1 MHFLNLIRWKN
12 LVLIAL
18 VQYLIKYALID
29 PFQDSYGVQTT
40 LKPLG
45 FLFLVFATLCIA
57 AAGYIIN
64 DIQDVEADKI
74 NKANRVIIGTHI
86 SEKLATTLFILFN
99 VIGVALGYAL
109 SSSVGQTSFFAIFII
124 VSGILYIYST
134 YLKSILL
141 VGNIVISLIVALSII
156 LVGVFDLSPVIT
168 DSNRGVQIFFFKL
181 ILDYALFAF
190 MINLLREL
198 VKNIEDVDGDYKIGV
213 QSLPIVL
220 GRERANKIVFIL
232 SIIPVL
238 CIVFYVIN
246 NLFKQLEAVGY
257 FLIFVIA
264 PLIYV
269 TIKLYTAES
278 KKEYHHIS
286 TVLKFVMLTGMLSLL
301 LYQFILLK

>member
-18 VQYLIKYALID
+18 VQCLIKYALLN

-40 LKPLG
+40 LQPLG
-45 FLFLVFATLCIA
+45 FLVLVLATLCIA

-74 NKANRVIIGTHI
+74 NKPDRVIIDTYI
-86 SEKLATTLFILFN
+86 SEKLATNLFIVLN
-99 VIGVALGYAL
+99 VIGVVLGYIL
-109 SSSVGQTSFFAIFII
+109 SYSVEQTNFFAIFII
-124 VSGILYIYST
+124 VSGLLYIYST

-156 LVGVFDLSPVIT
+156 IVGVFDILPVIS
-168 DSNRGVQIFFFKL
+168 DNNRDIQVFFFKL
-181 ILDYALFAF
+181 ILDYAVFAF

-198 VKNIEDVDGDYKIGV
+198 IKSIEDVDGDYKIGV
-213 QSLPIVL
+213 QSLPIIL

-232 SIIPVL
+232 SVIPII
-238 CIVFYVIN
+238 CIIFYVVN
-246 NLFKQLEAVGY
+246 NLFKQLVAVGY

-278 KKEYHHIS
+278 KKDYHFTSSI
-286 TVLKFVMLTGMLSLL
+286 LKFVMLTGMLSIL
-301 LYQFILLK
+301 LYQFILLN